1 MKGKGGRL
9 EDASFLKDALII
21 LIAAVAV
28 VSLFRGI
35 NISPILGYL
44 LAGALIGPH
53 GFLFIEEVEGTVVLG
68 KLGVVFLLFTI
79 GLKMPLQR
87 LQVLRRYVFG
97 LGFAQVLVTGT
108 LFASIAY
115 SLGLSLEASILA
127 GSGLALSSTAVGVQ
141 LLSERGEIAMRFG
154 RVSFAILLFQDLAV
168 VVLLMLL
175 STFKGEGTPIFE
187 LLGVATLK
195 AAIVL
200 FFIIIVG
207 RVLLKPFYRG
217 ISAIG
222 SQELFVTVNLLVIL
236 ITSFATAAAGLSM
249 ELGAF
254 LAGILLSET
263 EYRHQVEADI
273 QPFYGLLIGLFFM
286 TVGMTLDYTMILD
299 KFMLILGLL
308 FGMMVVKST
317 LLFILAR
324 VFQIPL
330 ISALRVGLLLASG
343 GEFVFVLFVPAV
355 EANIIP
361 PEISNLLITIVA
373 LSMGFT
379 PFLAMLGK
387 WLDDCFVERQEDK
400 YLEGSMEEVSDLRNH
415 VIIAGFGRVGRMVA
429 KMLTDRMI
437 PYVAID
443 NNMDAVTKGRAEGI
457 PVFYGDV
464 RRPEVMRVL
473 GAQKAAAAVVSL
485 NMPKACVR
493 TAMMLRKQFPN
504 VLVAVRMRDDGYYEK
519 LTQAG
524 AIVVMPENLEPSL
537 QLAAK
542 VLNAVGTPH
551 DEVQQVI
558 ETFRR
563 AYSND
568 PTLDSFSG
576 GRDEADEDEEVH
588 PKKAEA

>member
-1 MKGKGGRL
+1 M

-53 GFLFIEEVEGTVVLG
+53 GFLFIEEIEGTVVLG

-115 SLGLSLEASILA
+115 YLGLSLEASILA

-187 LLGVATLK
+187 LLGIATLK

-222 SQELFVTVNLLVIL
+222 SQELFVAVNLLVIL

-299 KFMLILGLL
+299 KFGIILGLL
-308 FGMMVVKST
+308 ISMLIVKST
-317 LLFILAR
+317 LLFTLAR
-324 VFQIPL
+324 VFRIPL
-330 ISALRVGLLLASG
+330 ISALRVALLLASG
-343 GEFVFVLFVPAV
+343 GEFVFVLFIPAV
-355 EANIIP
+355 DANIIP

-387 WLDDCFVERQEDK
+387 WLDDRFVERQEDK

-415 VIIAGFGRVGRMVA
+415 VIIAGFGRVGHMVA
-429 KMLTDRMI
+429 KMLTDRMV

-443 NNMDAVTKGRAEGI
+443 NNMDAVAKGRAEGI

-464 RRPEVMRVL
+464 RRPEVLRVL

-485 NMPKACVR
+485 NMPKSCVR

-504 VLVAVRMRDDGYYEK
+504 ILVAVRMRDDGYYEK

-551 DEVQQVI
+551 DEIQQVI

-563 AYSND
+563 SYSDD
-568 PTLDSFSG
+568 PTLEVLAREREED
-576 GRDEADEDEEVH
+576 DEDEETL

>member
-1 MKGKGGRL
+1 M

-53 GFLFIEEVEGTVVLG
+53 GFLFIEEIEGTVVLG

-115 SLGLSLEASILA
+115 YFGLSLEASILA

-187 LLGVATLK
+187 LLGIATLK

-222 SQELFVTVNLLVIL
+222 SQELFVAVNLLVIL

-299 KFMLILGLL
+299 KFGIILGLL
-308 FGMMVVKST
+308 IGILVVKST
-317 LLFILAR
+317 LLFTLAR
-324 VFQIPL
+324 VFRIPL
-330 ISALRVGLLLASG
+330 ISALRVALLLASG
-343 GEFVFVLFVPAV
+343 GEFVFVLFIPAV
-355 EANIIP
+355 DANIIP

-387 WLDDCFVERQEDK
+387 WLDDRFVERQEDK

-415 VIIAGFGRVGRMVA
+415 VIIAGFGRVGHMVA
-429 KMLTDRMI
+429 KMLTDRMV

-443 NNMDAVTKGRAEGI
+443 NNMDAVAKGRAEGI

-485 NMPKACVR
+485 NMPKSCVR

-504 VLVAVRMRDDGYYEK
+504 ILVAVRMRDDGYYEK

-551 DEVQQVI
+551 DEIQQVI

-563 AYSND
+563 SYSDD
-568 PTLDSFSG
+568 PTLDILA
-576 GRDEADEDEEVH
+576 REREEDDEDEETL

>member
-1 MKGKGGRL
+1 M

-35 NISPILGYL
+35 HISPILGYL

-97 LGFAQVLVTGT
+97 LGFAQVLVTGS

-115 SLGLSLEASILA
+115 SLGLSVEASILA

-175 STFKGEGTPIFE
+175 STFKGEGTSVFE
-187 LLGVATLK
+187 LLGIATLK

-217 ISAIG
+217 ISSIG

-236 ITSFATAAAGLSM
+236 VTSFATAAAGLSM

-286 TVGMTLDYTMILD
+286 TVGMTLDYQTILN
-299 KFMLILGLL
+299 KFNLILGLL
-308 FGMMVVKST
+308 LGILTVKIGVIFA
-317 LLFILAR
+317 LGRLFKLPT
-324 VFQIPL
+324 V
-330 ISALRVGLLLASG
+330 SALRVGLLLASG
-343 GEFVFVLFVPAV
+343 GEFVFVLFIPAV

-361 PEISNLLITIVA
+361 SEISNLLITIVA

-387 WLDDCFVERQEDK
+387 WLDDRFVERQEDK

-437 PYVAID
+437 PFVAID
-443 NNMDAVTKGRAEGI
+443 NDMKAVTEGRTEGI

-493 TAMMLRKQFPN
+493 TAMMLRKQFPD
-504 VLVAVRMRDDGYYEK
+504 VLVAVGMRDDDYYEK

-524 AIVVMPENLEPSL
+524 AVVVMPENLEPSL
-537 QLAAK
+537 QLAAR
-542 VLNAVGTPH
+542 VLSAVGTPY

-558 ETFRR
+558 DTFRR
-563 AYSND
+563 TYSNN
-568 PTLDSFSG
+568 PSLRTTSG
-576 GRDEADEDEEVH
+576 EDGDEVGESEE
-588 PKKAEA
+588 PLLQKKAEG